1 MPDRDPNE
9 HTEKVRRKPLKSI
22 SCHYE
27 RPHHHVWR
35 GAAQVSLA
43 VVILMAIT
51 HSDHKSQYK
60 HVSSTFGGKWRRR
73 KEIDVASPPPP
84 PPHHT
89 HAPYPIPPFPFC
101 PPLKRKCPAVF
112 LDAVNIALNVQL
124 EQKVSYRP
132 VGYSDFSTLRTRSR
146 VVVVKSL
153 HHSCTLLLIFVVVL
167 FCGGQVLQSGLVS
180 SRRRHYLPLM
190 SLRGLRIL

>member
-9 HTEKVRRKPLKSI
+9 HTEKVRRKALKSI

-60 HVSSTFGGKWRRR
+60 HVSSAFGGKWRRR
-73 KEIDVASPPPP
+73 KEIDVASPTPPHPPP
-84 PPHHT
+84 PTRTLPHPAFSVLPT
-89 HAPYPIPPFPFC
+89 LETKMSCRLFGC
-101 PPLKRKCPAVF
+101 RQNCLKCSVRTKSE
-112 LDAVNIALNVQL
+112 L
-124 EQKVSYRP
+124 
-132 VGYSDFSTLRTRSR
+132 STSR
-146 VVVVKSL
+146 IFRL
-153 HHSCTLLLIFVVVL
+153 FHSEN
-167 FCGGQVLQSGLVS
+167 
-180 SRRRHYLPLM
+180 
-190 SLRGLRIL
+190 